1 MQRGRPKAVLLVPEE
16 DRSQLLRWSKRPKS
30 SNGLARRADIV
41 LRCADGLSNSS
52 VAAQLRITQ
61 QTVGKWRSRYVERGL
76 AGLLDE
82 PRPGAPRRITDD
94 QVEAV
99 VVKTL
104 ESTPRDATH
113 WSTRE
118 MAKASGLSDTSV
130 LRIWHAFGLQPHRAE
145 TFKLSNDPQLVEK
158 VRDIVGLY
166 LNPPER
172 ALVLCADEKAQIQA
186 LDRTQPIFPLRPGTP
201 ERRSHDYRRHGTTSL
216 FAALDVAT
224 GKVIG
229 ELHRRHRSVEF
240 RSFLDRIDK
249 EVPAELEVHLV
260 LDNYGTHKTP
270 LIHRWLLRHPRFQ
283 LHFTPTYSS
292 WINQVERWF
301 ALLTEKQL
309 RRGTHRSTRALE
321 DAIRLYLALHN
332 EASTPFVWVK
342 TADEILANI
351 ARFCLRTSEAG
362 H

>member
-1 MQRGRPKAVLLVPEE
+1 MQRGRPKAPLLVPEE

>member
-41 LRCADGLSNSS
+41 LRCADGLSNSA

-76 AGLLDE
+76 GGLLDE

-94 QVEAV
+94 QVESV

-118 MAKASGLSDTSV
+118 MAKVSGLSDTSV

-229 ELHRRHRSVEF
+229 ELHRRHRAIEF

-249 EVPAELEVHLV
+249 EVPADLEVHLV

-301 ALLTEKQL
+301 AMLTEKQL

-332 EASTPFVWVK
+332 EAPTPFVWVK